1 MSIRCMFRISQ
12 KFFLCEEVTETAIT
26 LCYDK
31 DDLKQSK
38 SQILIVIK
46 KKGRMIMTAIDL
58 NKELFEKYVN
68 DENKPVLVDFWA
80 PWCVYCRR
88 IAPALN
94 ILAKQ
99 YGDKIVIGKI
109 NIDDEQE
116 LAVKEQ
122 IEVIPTLVIYKGGQ
136 ALASVVAPESK
147 AQIEAFIKETLN
159 L

>member
-1 MSIRCMFRISQ
+1 
-12 KFFLCEEVTETAIT
+12 
-26 LCYDK
+26 
-31 DDLKQSK
+31 
-38 SQILIVIK
+38 
-46 KKGRMIMTAIDL
+46 MTAIDL
-58 NKELFEKYVN
+58 NKELFETYTN
-68 DENKPVLVDFWA
+68 DKNLPILVDFWA

-94 ILAKQ
+94 ILAEQ
-99 YGDKIVIGKI
+99 YKDKLVIGKV

-136 ALASVVAPESK
+136 ALGSIVAPESK
-147 AQIEAFIKETLN
+147 AQIEAFIKETLG